1 MRKFILMFIFCLILS
16 GCTNQPVTTEKPTPP
31 TTAPVATVE
40 TAEPD
45 FPTVDETEAAEL
57 IRMTVYYPDDNAI
70 DFLTKTV
77 EGENI
82 TFLEA
87 MIQVGV
93 LTEDIQV
100 NRITREE
107 NYLIIDFN
115 KNFQDLVCSMGTS
128 GERMIIGSVVN
139 TLIVNYE
146 VDAVSITVEGETW
159 ESGHVIYDFQMSF
172 FE

>member
-1 MRKFILMFIFCLILS
+1 MKKIIMILIFCLMLS
-16 GCTNQPVTTEKPTPP
+16 GCTHQPAGTEKPTPP
-31 TTAPVATVE
+31 TAAPEATVE
-40 TAEPD
+40 TADPD
-45 FPTVDETEAAEL
+45 SPTVNETEVAEL
-57 IRMTVYYPDDNAI
+57 IRITVYYPDDNAI